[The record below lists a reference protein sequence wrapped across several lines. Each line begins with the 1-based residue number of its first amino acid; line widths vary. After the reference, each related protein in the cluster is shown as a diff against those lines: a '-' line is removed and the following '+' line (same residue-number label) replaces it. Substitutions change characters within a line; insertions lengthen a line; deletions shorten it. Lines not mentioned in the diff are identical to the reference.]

1 MILIL
6 VDTFFFYLAESKPF
20 RPQHREYSKDEKKT
34 NSIKFFIWSD
44 SWDKIKSVKRDLERI
59 VETQCHKKTI
69 NDFVKVVSSLKND
82 KVIMKL
88 NLKLPHL
95 QTRSKIQ
102 LENHRNRGKM
112 YIS

>member
-1 MILIL
+1 

-20 RPQHREYSKDEKKT
+20 KPQHREYSKDEMNT
-34 NSIKFFIWSD
+34 NSIKFFVWSD
-44 SWDKIKSVKRDLERI
+44 SWDQIKSVKRDLDRI
-59 VETQCHKKTI
+59 AETQCHKKTI
-69 NDFVKVVSSLKND
+69 HDFVKVVSSLKND

-88 NLKLPHL
+88 KLKLPHL

-102 LENHRNRGKM
+102 LKNCRNRVKM